1 VSNFDDMVDRDGLG
15 SDEEARLRRVHELLV
30 QAGPPP
36 DLPPGL
42 ERPPTAPA
50 EAEIVQFPLLPRRR
64 WTLAAVAAIALL
76 VLAFGGGYL
85 VGHAKTKPTSFATKR
100 VVPMHGGNAVALLRV
115 ASKDSAGNWSMEL
128 EVNNL
133 PTQSDR
139 RAYYE
144 LWLTRNGKPVAPC
157 GTFRVNQRTTTIRL
171 SVPYDFR
178 RFNGWVVTR
187 QGVNDNGPG
196 PVVLST

>member
-1 VSNFDDMVDRDGLG
+1 MSRFEDLVETTELSAE
-15 SDEEARLRRVHELLV
+15 EEARLRRVHELLV

-42 ERPPTAPA
+42 ERPPTAPT
-50 EAEIVQFPLLPRRR
+50 EGELVLFPLLPRRR
-64 WTLAAVAAIALL
+64 WPFVAVAAAALV

-85 VGHAKTKPTSFATKR
+85 VGHAKKKPTSFVTQR
-100 VVPMHGGNAVALLRV
+100 VVPMHGSNALALLRV
-115 ASKDSAGNWSMEL
+115 APRDSAGNWPMQL

-133 PTQSDR
+133 PTQKARGD
-139 RAYYE
+139 YYE
-144 LWLTRNGKPVAPC
+144 LWLTRHGKATVPC
-157 GTFRVNQRTTTIRL
+157 GSFRVNERTTTVRL

-178 RFNGWVVTR
+178 RFQGWVVTR
-187 QGVNDNGPG
+187 QNATHHTPG

>member
-1 VSNFDDMVDRDGLG
+1 VSNFDDMVDREGLG

-50 EAEIVQFPLLPRRR
+50 EAELVQFPLLPRRR
-64 WTLAAVAAIALL
+64 WSLAAVAALAVV

-100 VVPMHGGNAVALLRV
+100 VVPMHGGNALALLRV
-115 ASKDSAGNWSMEL
+115 AQRDSAGNWPMEL

-133 PTQSDR
+133 PTQPNR
-139 RAYYE
+139 GTYYE

-157 GTFRVNQRTTTIRL
+157 GAFRVNQRTTTVRL
-171 SVPYDFR
+171 SVPYDFK

-187 QGVNDNGPG
+187 QGVNDGGPG
-196 PVVLST
+196 AVVLST

>member
-1 VSNFDDMVDRDGLG
+1 MSNFDDTVDREGLAA
-15 SDEEARLRRVHELLV
+15 DEEARLRRVHELLV

-36 DLPPGL
+36 DLPPSL

-50 EAEIVQFPLLPRRR
+50 EAELVQFPLLPRRR
-64 WTLAAVAAIALL
+64 WALAAVAAAALVL
-76 VLAFGGGYL
+76 LAFGGGYL
-85 VGHAKTKPTSFATKR
+85 IGHAKTKPTSFATKR
-100 VVPMHGGNAVALLRV
+100 VVPMHGGNALALLRV
-115 ASKDSAGNWSMEL
+115 APKDAAGNWPMEL

-133 PTQSDR
+133 PTQPDP

-157 GTFRVNQRTTTIRL
+157 GTFRVNPRTTTVRL
-171 SVPYDFR
+171 SVPYDFK
-178 RFNGWVVTR
+178 RFTGWVVTR
-187 QGVNDNGPG
+187 QSVNDHGPG

>member
-1 VSNFDDMVDRDGLG
+1 MNRFDDMVDREGLG
-15 SDEEARLRRVHELLV
+15 PDEEARLRRVHELLV

-50 EAEIVQFPLLPRRR
+50 EAEIIQFPLLPRRR
-64 WTLAAVAAIALL
+64 WTIAAVAAIALVL
-76 VLAFGGGYL
+76 LAFGGGYL
-85 VGHAKTKPTSFATKR
+85 VGHGKTKSTTFPTKR
-100 VVPMHGGNAVALLRV
+100 AVPMHGANALAVLRV
-115 ASKDSAGNWSMEL
+115 AAKDGAGNWPMQL

-133 PTQSDR
+133 PTQPDK

-157 GTFRVNQRTTTIRL
+157 GAFRVNARTTTVRL
-171 SVPYDFR
+171 SVPYDFK
-178 RFNGWVVTR
+178 RFDGWVVTT
-187 QGVNDNGPG
+187 QGANDHRPG
-196 PVVLST
+196 RVVLTT

>member
-1 VSNFDDMVDRDGLG
+1 VSNFDDMVDREGL
-15 SDEEARLRRVHELLV
+15 DAVEEARLRRVHDLLV

-36 DLPPGL
+36 DLPPAL

-50 EAEIVQFPLLPRRR
+50 EAEILQFPLLPGRR
-64 WTLAAVAAIALL
+64 WALAAVAAVALV

-85 VGHAKTKPTSFATKR
+85 VGHAKTKPTAFATKR
-100 VVPMHGGNAVALLRV
+100 VVPMHGGNALALLRV
-115 ASKDSAGNWSMEL
+115 APKDSAGNWPMEL

-133 PTQSDR
+133 PTQTDR

-144 LWLTRNGKPVAPC
+144 LWLTRNGKPIAPC
-157 GTFRVNQRTTTIRL
+157 GAFRVNQRTTTVRL
-171 SVPYDFR
+171 SVPYDFK
-178 RFNGWVVTR
+178 RFDGWIVTR
-187 QGVNDNGPG
+187 QGANEHGLG